1 LCDVL
6 FSGRDLPG
14 CASDVHAPKL
24 KHPCQWFYMLSPD
37 DEPASPQMDVA
48 ALFGI
53 LRVLLRDVVFRRA
66 E

>member
-1 LCDVL
+1 
-6 FSGRDLPG
+6 
-14 CASDVHAPKL
+14 
-24 KHPCQWFYMLSPD
+24 MLSPD